1 MRGLTQY
8 ISDLRACRVRELE
21 EKRIN
26 REMAHIRQKFKEG
39 NLDGYQKKKY
49 LAKVVFTYI
58 LGYKVDVGH
67 MEAVNLVSSNK
78 YSEKQIGYL
87 AVTLLMHEN
96 SELIRLVINSIR
108 KDLDDNNEV
117 NNCLA
122 LNAIANIGGKEMAEA
137 LSEDVHRLLV
147 SATSTTFV
155 KKKAALTLLRFYRKH
170 PTVLPVEEWAD
181 RLVRLMDDRNPGVV
195 LTVTTLVMA
204 IAHDHLDA
212 YAMCY
217 QKGVDRLTRLVF
229 DRDFPADYVYYKV
242 PIPWLQV
249 KLLRMLQYYPPPENK
264 KILKVLNNT
273 LNTIVNNSQE
283 TPKNVQ
289 HNNAQN
295 AILFEAI
302 NLAIHLDPESQI
314 VQNAAKLLGKFILAK
329 ETNVRY
335 LGLDVMAH
343 LAAVSESLS
352 PIKKHQ
358 DTIILSLKDRDISV
372 RRRGLDL
379 LYSMCDT
386 SNAKTIVGELLKYLQ
401 VADYNL
407 REEMVLK
414 IAILTERFAIEYE
427 WYVDTILQLISTAG
441 DHVGPEVW
449 YRVVQL
455 VTNNEDL
462 QAYAAKAVYRHLRVP
477 VCHENMI
484 KVGGYILGEFGHLIA
499 NDEGCSPIEQ
509 FQAVHSKINTCSAA
523 TRALLLT
530 TYIKWVNLFPE
541 IKDQLVTIFDRYR
554 HVLDAELQQ
563 RACEYLAIAT
573 RQDDNELL
581 EVMCEEMPPFPERE
595 SALLTRLHGKSEGNH
610 DKRTWVIGGKSD
622 NQERQASRYRSFTQ
636 SSASGPPAAALGHVN
651 GNGQR
656 SESKHTEEETEEPEQ
671 VENLMG
677 ADDDVAV
684 SSDILSSLAG
694 LNIGDPATAL
704 QAPLLGANNDI
715 QSPLE
720 RTDIAIAPTA
730 EPIPTSA
737 ALAAMSLTKGH
748 GIEKWLERLIYNN
761 EGVLYEDEQV
771 QIGLKAEYHGHLG
784 RIALYIGNKVPQPF
798 TSFSA
803 SIETL
808 EPGALEVK
816 FHKEPANEI
825 AGLTQV
831 QHLLSIDCKRPYT
844 SLPIIK
850 ISFIAGTVRTLAL
863 RLPVF
868 LSKFVE
874 PIELTSVA
882 FFERWKVIG
891 GPPREAQKIFP
902 IELLRNGDVDIARN
916 SKVVDGQK
924 FAVLGAIDPNPL
936 NPNKDASLAR
946 LTIRSTNDMVSAE
959 ILEVVAKP
967 LNKDT
972 MAPAT

>member
-1 MRGLTQY
+1 
-8 ISDLRACRVRELE
+8 
-21 EKRIN
+21 
-26 REMAHIRQKFKEG
+26 
-39 NLDGYQKKKY
+39 
-49 LAKVVFTYI
+49 
-58 LGYKVDVGH
+58 
-67 MEAVNLVSSNK
+67 
-78 YSEKQIGYL
+78 
-87 AVTLLMHEN
+87 MHEN

-137 LSEDVHRLLV
+137 LGEDVHRLLI
-147 SATSTTFV
+147 SPTSTTFV

-181 RLVRLMDDRNPGVV
+181 RLVRMMDERDPGVI
-195 LTVTTLVMA
+195 LTVTTLVMSL
-204 IAHDHLDA
+204 AHDHLDA

-217 QKGVDRLTRLVF
+217 QKAVDRLTHLVF
-229 DRDFPADYVYYKV
+229 DRDFPSDYIYYKV

-249 KLLRMLQYYPPPENK
+249 KLLRLLQYYPPPENK
-264 KILKVLNNT
+264 KILKVLHNT

-314 VQNAAKLLGKFILAK
+314 VQNAARLLGKFILAK

-343 LAAVSESLS
+343 LAAVSASLT

-414 IAILTERFAIEYE
+414 IAILTERFAVEYE

-462 QAYAAKAVYRHLRVP
+462 QIYAAKAVYRHLRVP

-499 NDEGCSPIEQ
+499 NDDGCSPIEQ

-541 IKDQLVTIFDRYR
+541 IKDQLIAIFDRYR

-636 SSASGPPAAALGHVN
+636 GSANGPPAAALEYARGSSQNN
-651 GNGQR
+651 GAKFSQQ
-656 SESKHTEEETEEPEQ
+656 ETEEPEQ

-677 ADDDVAV
+677 ADDDVAA
-684 SSDILSSLAG
+684 SSDIMSSLAG
-694 LNIGDPATAL
+694 LNIGDPSNAL
-704 QAPLLGANNDI
+704 QAPLLGSDSAVQNPI
-715 QSPLE
+715 G
-720 RTDIAIAPTA
+720 RTDSTA
-730 EPIPTSA
+730 VPLTQEPIPTSA

-784 RIALYIGNKVPQPF
+784 RIALYFGNKVPQPF

-803 SIETL
+803 SIESL
-808 EPGALEVK
+808 EPGGLVVK

-831 QHLLSIDCKRPYT
+831 QHLLSIDCKRAFT
-844 SLPIIK
+844 ILPIIK

-863 RLPVF
+863 RLPIF

-891 GPPREAQKIFP
+891 
-902 IELLRNGDVDIARN
+902 DIARN
-916 SKVVDGQK
+916 SKVVQGQK
-924 FAVLGAIDPNPL
+924 FAVLGSIDPNPL

-946 LTIRSTNDMVSAE
+946 LTIRSTNDIVSAE
-959 ILEVVAKP
+959 ILELIAKP

-972 MAPAT
+972 MVPAA